1 MNLIVAIDK
10 NNGIGKNGDLLCHL
24 SADLKHFKE
33 VTVGKTVVMGYNTLI
48 SLPKSAP
55 LKNRRNIVLYE
66 EDITI
71 EGAEVCH
78 SIDELFKLISDIPED
93 EVFVIG
99 GAMVYTTLMPYC
111 KKLYITHIDKAFD
124 ADRFLPE
131 IKEEDWCS
139 IDHSEELP
147 EFLVEVL
154 SSPENILNFL
164 FSHESYVL
172 TGNDNSDHTV
182 YAGDIYEEYPHK
194 VFEKG
199 N

>member
-33 VTVGKTVVMGYNTLI
+33 VTTGKTVVMGYNTLI

-66 EDITI
+66 KDIEI

-78 SIDELFKLISDIPED
+78 NTDELFEKIKGLDSD

-99 GAMVYTTLMPYC
+99 GAMVYTLLMPYC
-111 KKLYITHIDKAFD
+111 DKLYITHIDRAFD

-131 IKEEDWCS
+131 IKE
-139 IDHSEELP
+139 SEWR
-147 EFLVEVL
+147 VL
-154 SSPENILNFL
+154 DESEAMEENGLQFR
-164 FSHESYVL
+164 YV
-172 TGNDNSDHTV
+172 TYGR
-182 YAGDIYEEYPHK
+182 K
-194 VFEKG
+194 
-199 N
+199 

>member
-33 VTVGKTVVMGYNTLI
+33 ITSGNTVIMGYNTLI

-66 EDITI
+66 KDVEI

-78 SIDELFKLISDIPED
+78 SLEELLELVKDIDPDKL
-93 EVFVIG
+93 FVIG
-99 GAMVYTTLMPYC
+99 GAMVYTLLMPYC
-111 KKLYITHIDKAFD
+111 KKLYITHIEKEFE

-131 IKEEDWCS
+131 IKKNEWRILEES
-139 IDHSEELP
+139 ELMEENSLQFRYVTYERID
-147 EFLVEVL
+147 
-154 SSPENILNFL
+154 
-164 FSHESYVL
+164 
-172 TGNDNSDHTV
+172 G
-182 YAGDIYEEYPHK
+182 
-194 VFEKG
+194 
-199 N
+199 

>member
-33 VTVGKTVVMGYNTLI
+33 VTTGKTVVMGYNTLI

-66 EDITI
+66 KDIEI

-78 SIDELFKLISDIPED
+78 SIDELMELVKEIDSD

-99 GAMVYTTLMPYC
+99 GAMVYSTLMPYC
-111 KKLYITHIDKAFD
+111 EKLYITHIDRCFD

-131 IKEEDWCS
+131 IKE
-139 IDHSEELP
+139 SEW
-147 EFLVEVL
+147 EVFDSSETMEENGL
-154 SSPENILNFL
+154 SFR
-164 FSHESYVL
+164 YV
-172 TGNDNSDHTV
+172 TYV
-182 YAGDIYEEYPHK
+182 RK
-194 VFEKG
+194 K
-199 N
+199 

>member
-33 VTVGKTVVMGYNTLI
+33 VTTGKTVIMGYNTLV

-66 EDITI
+66 KDIEI
-71 EGAEVCH
+71 EGAEVVH
-78 SIDELFKLISDIPED
+78 SLDELFELIRGIDAAEL
-93 EVFVIG
+93 FVIG
-99 GAMVYTTLMPYC
+99 GAMVYTLLMPYC

-131 IKEEDWCS
+131 IKAEEWRA
-139 IDHSEELP
+139 IEESEAMEEEGIP
-147 EFLVEVL
+147 FR
-154 SSPENILNFL
+154 
-164 FSHESYVL
+164 YV
-172 TGNDNSDHTV
+172 T
-182 YAGDIYEEYPHK
+182 YERI
-194 VFEKG
+194 
-199 N
+199 

>member
-33 VTVGKTVVMGYNTLI
+33 VTTGKTVIMGYNTLI

-66 EDITI
+66 NDITV
-71 EGAEVCH
+71 EGAEIVH
-78 SIDELFKLISDIPED
+78 SLDELFELLGDIDND
-93 EVFVIG
+93 EYFVIG
-99 GAMVYTTLMPYC
+99 GAMVYTLLMPYC

-131 IKEEDWCS
+131 IKADEWRAIEE
-139 IDHSEELP
+139 SEPMEEEGIP
-147 EFLVEVL
+147 FR
-154 SSPENILNFL
+154 
-164 FSHESYVL
+164 YV
-172 TGNDNSDHTV
+172 T
-182 YAGDIYEEYPHK
+182 YEK
-194 VFEKG
+194 I
-199 N
+199 

>member
-33 VTVGKTVVMGYNTLI
+33 VTTGKTVVMGYNTLI

-66 EDITI
+66 KDIEI

-78 SIDELFKLISDIPED
+78 SIEELMELIKGLDSD

-111 KKLYITHIDKAFD
+111 EKLYITHIDRAFD

-131 IKEEDWCS
+131 IKE
-139 IDHSEELP
+139 SEW
-147 EFLVEVL
+147 EVL
-154 SSPENILNFL
+154 DATETMEENGLPFR
-164 FSHESYVL
+164 YV
-172 TGNDNSDHTV
+172 TYGR
-182 YAGDIYEEYPHK
+182 K
-194 VFEKG
+194 K
-199 N
+199 

>member
-33 VTVGKTVVMGYNTLI
+33 VTSGKTVVMGYNTLI

-66 EDITI
+66 KDIEI

-78 SIDELFKLISDIPED
+78 STDELFERIKELDGD

-99 GAMVYTTLMPYC
+99 GAMVYTLLMPYC
-111 KKLYITHIDKAFD
+111 DKLYITHIDRAFD

-131 IKEEDWCS
+131 IKEDEWRVLDE
-139 IDHSEELP
+139 SETME
-147 EFLVEVL
+147 
-154 SSPENILNFL
+154 ENGLQFR
-164 FSHESYVL
+164 YV
-172 TGNDNSDHTV
+172 TYGR
-182 YAGDIYEEYPHK
+182 K
-194 VFEKG
+194 
-199 N
+199 

>member
-33 VTVGKTVVMGYNTLI
+33 ITSGNTVIMGYNTLI

-66 EDITI
+66 KDIEI

-78 SIDELFKLISDIPED
+78 SLEELLELVKDIDPDKL
-93 EVFVIG
+93 FVIG
-99 GAMVYTTLMPYC
+99 GAMVYTLLMPYC
-111 KKLYITHIDKAFD
+111 KKLYITHIEKEFE

-131 IKEEDWCS
+131 IKKNEWRILEES
-139 IDHSEELP
+139 ELMEENSLQFRYVTYERID
-147 EFLVEVL
+147 
-154 SSPENILNFL
+154 
-164 FSHESYVL
+164 
-172 TGNDNSDHTV
+172 G
-182 YAGDIYEEYPHK
+182 
-194 VFEKG
+194 
-199 N
+199 

>member
-33 VTVGKTVVMGYNTLI
+33 VTTGKTVVMGYNTLI

-66 EDITI
+66 KDIEI

-78 SIDELFKLISDIPED
+78 SIDELIALVKELDSD

-99 GAMVYTTLMPYC
+99 GAMVYSTLMPYC
-111 KKLYITHIDKAFD
+111 EKLYITHIDHTFD

-131 IKEEDWCS
+131 IKENEW
-139 IDHSEELP
+139 
-147 EFLVEVL
+147 EVL
-154 SSPENILNFL
+154 EASETMEENGLNFR
-164 FSHESYVL
+164 YV
-172 TGNDNSDHTV
+172 TYV
-182 YAGDIYEEYPHK
+182 RK
-194 VFEKG
+194 K
-199 N
+199 

>member
-33 VTVGKTVVMGYNTLI
+33 VTLGKTVVMGYNTLI

-66 EDITI
+66 NDVEI
-71 EGAEVCH
+71 EGAEICH
-78 SIDELFKLISDIPED
+78 SIDELFEIVKDLDPD

-111 KKLYITHIDKAFD
+111 EKLYITHIDKAFD

-131 IKEEDWCS
+131 IKADEWDVLEESDVM
-139 IDHSEELP
+139 EENG
-147 EFLVEVL
+147 L
-154 SSPENILNFL
+154 SFR
-164 FSHESYVL
+164 YV
-172 TGNDNSDHTV
+172 TYVKKS
-182 YAGDIYEEYPHK
+182 
-194 VFEKG
+194 
-199 N
+199 